1 MSSSK
6 NMSLNIIQKN
16 TPNFNVG
23 RDGLVPD
30 CIVIHIS
37 TGSFAS
43 CINWF
48 ADPSSKVSSHY
59 LISLTGQVV
68 QFVKEEDTAWANGVV
83 VNPTSKLVKSR
94 VGVNPN
100 KYTISIEHEGKDLSQ
115 APQAQIEAS
124 ARLIKEI
131 ATRWSMPI
139 DREHIIGHN
148 EIKSTKP
155 FCPATNMSVV
165 DTIITKA
172 KGSSSTKEDLLKK
185 VEELKELIKTL

>member
-1 MSSSK
+1 MQPTQHFTK
-6 NMSLNIIQKN
+6 
-16 TPNFNVG
+16 G
-23 RDGLVPD
+23 RDGMKPD
-30 CIVIHIS
+30 MIVIHIS

-68 QFVKEEDTAWANGVV
+68 QFVKEEDTAWANGQV
-83 VNPTSKLVKSR
+83 VNPTSTIVKSR
-94 VGVNPN
+94 SAINPN

-124 ARLIKEI
+124 AKLVKEI
-131 ATRWSMPI
+131 ATRWNIPI
-139 DREHIIGHN
+139 DREHVIGHSA
-148 EIKSTKP
+148 IKSTKP

-165 DTIITKA
+165 DTIVAKA

-185 VEELKELIKTL
+185 VEELKELIKTI